1 MAGAHVQGLR
11 ASPARVRGLLHNFR
25 AELPWKTRLSAY
37 IGVPRWAGRMTIP
50 NYITILRLLLVPFV
64 VWSMLSGQQL
74 AALLGFVIAGLSD
87 GVDGYIARRY
97 DMKSELGTYMDPV
110 ADKLLLV
117 SVFIVLAYQD
127 MLPLWLVAMVV
138 FRDALI
144 VSAVMLSAVMGN
156 PVEMHPLFVSK
167 ANTAV
172 QIALAALVLSNHGF
186 GFQSVAAVD
195 VLAVLVALLT
205 AASTAAYLVTWL
217 KHMADDG
224 QETGKS

>member
-1 MAGAHVQGLR
+1 
-11 ASPARVRGLLHNFR
+11 
-25 AELPWKTRLSAY
+25 
-37 IGVPRWAGRMTIP
+37 MTIP

-74 AALLGFVIAGLSD
+74 AALLGFVIAGVSD

-97 DMKSELGTYMDPV
+97 DMKSELGTYMDPI

-117 SVFIVLAYQD
+117 SVFIVLAYQG
-127 MLPLWLVAMVV
+127 MLPLWLVSMVV

-156 PVEMHPLFVSK
+156 PVAMHPLFVSK
-167 ANTAV
+167 ANTAT
-172 QIALAALVLSNHGF
+172 QIALAALVLAQLGF
-186 GFQSVAAVD
+186 GFESNVPVGALI
-195 VLAVLVALLT
+195 VLAALLT

-217 KHMADDG
+217 KHMADNG
-224 QETGKS
+224 QETGKN

>member
-1 MAGAHVQGLR
+1 
-11 ASPARVRGLLHNFR
+11 
-25 AELPWKTRLSAY
+25 
-37 IGVPRWAGRMTIP
+37 MTIP

-64 VWSMLSGQQL
+64 VWAMLSEHEI
-74 AALLGFVIAGLSD
+74 AALLGFVTAGLSD

-97 DMKSELGTYMDPV
+97 NMKSELGAYLDPV

-117 SVFIVLAYQD
+117 SVFIVLAYQE

-156 PVEMHPLFVSK
+156 PVEMHPLLVSK
-167 ANTAV
+167 ANTAT
-172 QIALAALVLSNHGF
+172 QIALAALVLSHHGF
-186 GFQSVAAVD
+186 GYESGAAV
-195 VLAVLVALLT
+195 AILVGLTALLT

-224 QETGKS
+224 QETG